1 MRLPSCR
8 CTSTASPRC
17 TPRAT
22 RAGFPSR
29 RSKVTAIEGTSLTAR
44 VIAKATRCVYEIFSG
59 RPAAWTLCVSWRR
72 RWSSTSTRTVRKLVA
87 VGTWRL
93 SSMYLTSAAAA
104 PRKGIIPA
112 LSPPPLLGSA
122 AIFPPPLVGEGRV
135 GASRPTASAT
145 SRRRIE
151 PPGPLP
157 LMVARSMPFAFAS
170 SSAPSVTSTGLV
182 FFPPPLTGEGRVGA
196 SLPPSLAGEG
206 RVGVFSDAGVAAV
219 AFFAAPSPSVPTAIS
234 ASAAPTATVFPAS
247 ARIFTR
253 VPLAGAG
260 TSASTLSVV
269 TSTSPSPSRTW
280 SPGCFSH
287 LAMVPSVTDSP
298 ISGRVT
304 CMVDCGT
311 FEFYPLNLGP
321 NMTFKARLRASEDA
335 TGSLLCLGLDPEP
348 DLLPPSI
355 ERSPAGIA
363 QFVRI
368 IVDAVG
374 DSVSSYKL
382 NLAFY
387 ERWGREA
394 SWLLDQAMAALP
406 KGRPVI
412 FDAKRGDVGSTS
424 QAYAHAMFEAWGADG
439 VTVHPYLGYDSVA
452 PFLAHRDKEVFI
464 VCRTS
469 NPGAAEFQ
477 HLRSD
482 GEALY
487 GHVARAGV
495 RWDHHDNV
503 AFVVGAT
510 APAELRDVRQI
521 AGDRLLLVP
530 GIGAQSG
537 DLAAALKAA
546 LRPDGRGAIIPIS
559 RGILFASAGAD
570 YADAARAAARRYRDA
585 INALRP
591 EPATARG

>member
-112 LSPPPLLGSA
+112 LSPDP
-122 AIFPPPLVGEGRV
+122 
-135 GASRPTASAT
+135 
-145 SRRRIE
+145 
-151 PPGPLP
+151 
-157 LMVARSMPFAFAS
+157 
-170 SSAPSVTSTGLV
+170 
-182 FFPPPLTGEGRVGA
+182 
-196 SLPPSLAGEG
+196 LAGEG
-206 RVGVFSDAGVAAV
+206 TVGVFSDAGVAAA

-321 NMTFKARLRASEDA
+321 NMTFKARLRDSEDA

-363 QFVRI
+363 QFVRT

-406 KGRPVI
+406 KGLPVI
-412 FDAKRGDVGSTS
+412 FDAKR
-424 QAYAHAMFEAWGADG
+424 
-439 VTVHPYLGYDSVA
+439 
-452 PFLAHRDKEVFI
+452 
-464 VCRTS
+464 
-469 NPGAAEFQ
+469 
-477 HLRSD
+477 
-482 GEALY
+482 
-487 GHVARAGV
+487 
-495 RWDHHDNV
+495 
-503 AFVVGAT
+503 
-510 APAELRDVRQI
+510 
-521 AGDRLLLVP
+521 
-530 GIGAQSG
+530 
-537 DLAAALKAA
+537 
-546 LRPDGRGAIIPIS
+546 
-559 RGILFASAGAD
+559 
-570 YADAARAAARRYRDA
+570 
-585 INALRP
+585 
-591 EPATARG
+591 

>member
-1 MRLPSCR
+1 MLWLR
-8 CTSTASPRC
+8 
-17 TPRAT
+17 
-22 RAGFPSR
+22 
-29 RSKVTAIEGTSLTAR
+29 
-44 VIAKATRCVYEIFSG
+44 
-59 RPAAWTLCVSWRR
+59 WRR
-72 RWSSTSTRTVRKLVA
+72 RWSRTSTRTVRKLVA

-93 SSMYLTSAAAA
+93 SSMYLTNAPAA
-104 PRKGIIPA
+104 PRKGIA
-112 LSPPPLLGSA
+112 GGFSPPPVA
-122 AIFPPPLVGEGRV
+122 GEGRV
-135 GASRPTASAT
+135 GASFGSSAGDEGRVGVCRLSIASAT

-151 PPGPLP
+151 PAGPLP
-157 LMVARSMPFAFAS
+157 LIVARSMPFAFAS
-170 SSAPSVTSTGLV
+170 NSAPSVTSTAAGFGPPFGAAAGAAGSAVTSEPAL
-182 FFPPPLTGEGRVGA
+182 FPPL
-196 SLPPSLAGEG
+196 LAGEG
-206 RVGVFSDAGVAAV
+206 GVGVCFL
-219 AFFAAPSPSVPTAIS
+219 AAPSPSAPTAIS
-234 ASAAPTATVFPAS
+234 ASAEPTATVFPAS

-269 TSTSPSPSRTW
+269 TSTRPSPSRTW

-304 CMVDCGT
+304 CMVVWGT
-311 FEFYPLNLGP
+311 VEFYPLNLGP
-321 NMTFKARLRASEDA
+321 NMTFKSKLQASEDA

-348 DLLPPSI
+348 DLLPLSI

-363 QFVRI
+363 QFVQT
-368 IVDAVG
+368 IVEAVG

-394 SWLLDQAMAALP
+394 SWLLDKALAALP
-406 KGRPVI
+406 KDRPVI
-412 FDAKRGDVGSTS
+412 LDAKRGDVGSTA
-424 QAYAHAMFEAWGADG
+424 QAYAHAMFEAWGADA

-452 PFLAHRDKEVFI
+452 PFLAHKDKEVFI

-487 GHVARAGV
+487 RHIARAGV
-495 RWDHHDNV
+495 RWDHHGNV

-530 GIGAQSG
+530 GIGAQG
-537 DLAAALKAA
+537 GELTRAVTAA

-559 RGILFASAGAD
+559 RGILFPSGGGAH
-570 YADAARAAARRYRDA
+570 AHAARAAAQQYRDA

-591 EPATARG
+591 EPVTAPG

>member
-1 MRLPSCR
+1 
-8 CTSTASPRC
+8 
-17 TPRAT
+17 
-22 RAGFPSR
+22 
-29 RSKVTAIEGTSLTAR
+29 
-44 VIAKATRCVYEIFSG
+44 
-59 RPAAWTLCVSWRR
+59 
-72 RWSSTSTRTVRKLVA
+72 
-87 VGTWRL
+87 
-93 SSMYLTSAAAA
+93 MYLTSAAAA
-104 PRKGIIPA
+104 PRSGMDPVGDCAGVGRLGGFFCSSFAGAI
-112 LSPPPLLGSA
+112 SPPPLA
-122 AIFPPPLVGEGRV
+122 REGGV
-135 GASRPTASAT
+135 GACCRSIASDT

-157 LMVARSMPFAFAS
+157 LMVARSIPFGRAS
-170 SSAPSVTSTGLV
+170 SAAPSLTSAVGAACPPLGAAPVLV
-182 FFPPPLTGEGRVGA
+182 F
-196 SLPPSLAGEG
+196 PSPLAGEG
-206 RVGVFSDAGVAAV
+206 GVGVVSGVAAGVAALLD
-219 AFFAAPSPSVPTAIS
+219 APPPSAPTAIS

-247 ARIFTR
+247 ARIFIK

-260 TSASTLSVV
+260 TSPSTLSVV

-304 CMVDCGT
+304 CMVDWGT
-311 FEFYPLNLGP
+311 VEFYPLNLGP
-321 NMTFKARLRASEDA
+321 NMTFKAQLRASEDA

-363 QFVRI
+363 QFVRT

-406 KGRPVI
+406 KERPVI
-412 FDAKRGDVGSTS
+412 FDAKRGDVGSTA
-424 QAYAHAMFEAWGADG
+424 QAYAHAMFEAWGADA
-439 VTVHPYLGYDSVA
+439 VTVHPWLGYDSVA

-477 HLRSD
+477 HMRSD
-482 GEALY
+482 GEAIY
-487 GHVARAGV
+487 RHVARAGV

-530 GIGAQSG
+530 GIGAQG
-537 DLAAALKAA
+537 ADLAAALKAA

-559 RGILFASAGAD
+559 RGILFASAGTD

>member
-1 MRLPSCR
+1 MRLPSWR

-22 RAGFPSR
+22 RAGLPSI
-29 RSKVTAIEGTSLTAR
+29 RSNVTAIDGMSLTAR
-44 VIAKATRCVYEIFSG
+44 VIAKAIRCVYEIFSG
-59 RPAAWTLCVSWRR
+59 RPAACTLWLSWRR
-72 RWSSTSTRTVRKLVA
+72 RWSRTSTRTVRKLVA

-93 SSMYLTSAAAA
+93 SSMYLTSAAAG
-104 PRKGIIPA
+104 PRKGIA
-112 LSPPPLLGSA
+112 GV
-122 AIFPPPLVGEGRV
+122 IFPPPLAGEGRV
-135 GASRPTASAT
+135 GAFSVGEGKVGAFRSIASAT
-145 SRRRIE
+145 SRRRID
-151 PPGPLP
+151 PPGPVP
-157 LMVARSMPFAFAS
+157 LIPARSMPFALAR
-170 SSAPSVTSTGLV
+170 SSAPSDTSTGLV
-182 FFPPPLTGEGRVGA
+182 VVPPPLAGEVRVGA
-196 SLPPSLAGEG
+196 FFSSPFAAVDTAGTVSG
-206 RVGVFSDAGVAAV
+206 AAVAAG
-219 AFFAAPSPSVPTAIS
+219 AFFAAPAPSAPTAIS
-234 ASAAPTATVFPAS
+234 ASGAPTAIVFPAS
-247 ARIFTR
+247 ARILVR
-253 VPLAGAG
+253 VPVAGAG

-269 TSTSPSPSRTW
+269 TSTSASPSRTG

-287 LAMVPSVTDSP
+287 LATVPSVTDSP

-304 CMVDCGT
+304 CMVDWGT
-311 FEFYPLNLGP
+311 GGLYPLNLAP
-321 NMTFKARLRASEDA
+321 NMTFKSKLRASEDA

-355 ERSPAGIA
+355 DRSAAGIA
-363 QFVRI
+363 EFVQN
-368 IVDAVG
+368 IVAAVG

-387 ERWGREA
+387 ERWGRQA
-394 SWLLDQAMAALP
+394 SWLLDQALAALP
-406 KGRPVI
+406 KDRPVI
-412 FDAKRGDVGSTS
+412 LDAKRGDVGSTA
-424 QAYAHAMFEAWGADG
+424 QAYAHAMFEAWGADA

-452 PFLAHRDKEVFI
+452 PFLAHKEKEVFI

-487 GHVARAGV
+487 RHIARAGV
-495 RWDHHDNV
+495 RWDHHGNV

-510 APAELRDVRQI
+510 AAAELRDVRQI

-530 GIGAQSG
+530 GIGAQG
-537 DLAAALKAA
+537 ADLAAALKAA
-546 LRPDGRGAIIPIS
+546 LRVDGRGAIIPIS

-570 YADAARAAARRYRDA
+570 YADAARAAARQYRDA